1 MNNKLLAQAVNFD
14 KLNEA
19 FQDKAGNQKFNFV
32 NASLGD
38 IINALLKYLFVFA
51 GLALLVYLI
60 IGGFSLMTSGG
71 DPKKVEAGKGAV
83 TNAILGFL
91 IIFAAY
97 WITQIVGMVFN
108 LNVGIFK

>member
-1 MNNKLLAQAVNFD
+1 MNTKLLAQVDFKGLNDSLKTQNF
-14 KLNEA
+14 
-19 FQDKAGNQKFNFV
+19 KF
-32 NASLGD
+32 ADSSLGD

-51 GLALLVYLI
+51 GLALLAYLI

-71 DPKKVEAGKGAV
+71 DPKKVEAGKGAI

-97 WITQIVGMVFN
+97 WITQIVALVFN
-108 LNVGIFK
+108 LNVGVFK